1 MVLLHIKRSDKDT
14 FLFDTP
20 AASEVDATIRELVKV
35 QNLRGKVNRL
45 AAAAE
50 QLAMYGPMKTP
61 EQQGLDD
68 STPLLEDYDVSK
80 GEVVPHAMPQ
90 HGANYRQ
97 DPSERRTGDCPSDE
111 LAQVITR
118 TVEDAKQL
126 TAEATTVALKQT
138 LFWSE

>member
-1 MVLLHIKRSDKDT
+1 MVLLHVKRGDKDT

-20 AASEVDATIRELVKV
+20 AASPVDETVRELVKV

-50 QLAMYGPMKTP
+50 QL

-68 STPLLEDYDVSK
+68 ATPLLEDYDVSK

-90 HGANYRQ
+90 HGVNYRQ
-97 DPSERRTGDCPSDE
+97 DPSERRTGDCCSDE
-111 LAQVITR
+111 LAQ
-118 TVEDAKQL
+118 
-126 TAEATTVALKQT
+126 
-138 LFWSE
+138 

>member
-50 QLAMYGPMKTP
+50 QLGHVRPDENARAAGSRRLDAAAR
-61 EQQGLDD
+61 GL
-68 STPLLEDYDVSK
+68 
-80 GEVVPHAMPQ
+80 
-90 HGANYRQ
+90 
-97 DPSERRTGDCPSDE
+97 RR
-111 LAQVITR
+111 
-118 TVEDAKQL
+118 
-126 TAEATTVALKQT
+126 
-138 LFWSE
+138 